1 MKHKK
6 IGVFAKDMALKNF
19 IFQVNN
25 LKNREY
31 DLNQVIEEFNSNWEL
46 SQKKKES
53 ENSLDLSSLE
63 SPLQQSIINQ
73 QYRSLPLTLD
83 IPEKEFFTFL
93 ENEFYKSIH
102 HDLLNKKHLLNL
114 NDTMEVSYKSFG
126 LECVSLSKLLDE
138 LNLLKKEKELLINLP
153 QKDEKGFFVDK
164 FLESFLRYKK
174 KKLTLHP
181 IPMHFFISKII
192 QPLFVRLSSKKDF
205 SRIYSILVKIQTMMV
220 RDGLHVG
227 KHSKSLILPQK
238 PKESINSSQILK
250 SSKSEKSE
258 TSLMTFRKWIDSLEA
273 DPLGGSL
280 SSKEFWIMAMT
291 KIFNTNGKTVS
302 TSDSSLL
309 EKSLISANS
318 MKKFH
323 NKSDVDKSLSF
334 FERIKKGGKKLMKLH
349 PEDPSPAPQQSFSI
363 EIESSDIKSVSK
375 ESNSEINKEIV
386 KEMIMRNLL
395 SCKPFMS
402 SPKDFKEVVDF
413 LDVKLVDFEVNK
425 MWDSLDVATYFDSE
439 VQKLTLIC
447 FEKQDLKSLKISNLL
462 KQISIFD

>member
-1 MKHKK
+1 
-6 IGVFAKDMALKNF
+6 
-19 IFQVNN
+19 
-25 LKNREY
+25 
-31 DLNQVIEEFNSNWEL
+31 
-46 SQKKKES
+46 
-53 ENSLDLSSLE
+53 
-63 SPLQQSIINQ
+63 
-73 QYRSLPLTLD
+73 
-83 IPEKEFFTFL
+83 
-93 ENEFYKSIH
+93 
-102 HDLLNKKHLLNL
+102 
-114 NDTMEVSYKSFG
+114 
-126 LECVSLSKLLDE
+126 
-138 LNLLKKEKELLINLP
+138 
-153 QKDEKGFFVDK
+153 
-164 FLESFLRYKK
+164 
-174 KKLTLHP
+174 
-181 IPMHFFISKII
+181 
-192 QPLFVRLSSKKDF
+192 
-205 SRIYSILVKIQTMMV
+205 MV